1 MRLKS
6 FMYCLVSTFP
16 VVMVTFPV
24 LLGGF
29 ITSVMVLML
38 WKVISTWS
46 FFCQECGGHVYVFF
60 FLTLGFTWD
69 YFCVA
74 KTLLHFFFI
83 SLQLQISSK
92 ITVCVIHVRYAR
104 ILLCSFYWRKK
115 SYTVPGLCLCYWP
128 LLNCLLLWGLQC
140 HPVPHPF
147 SSQSCVPLYHL
158 SINVSAF
165 TENHVI

>member
-69 YFCVA
+69 YFCV
-74 KTLLHFFFI
+74 
-83 SLQLQISSK
+83 
-92 ITVCVIHVRYAR
+92 C
-104 ILLCSFYWRKK
+104 
-115 SYTVPGLCLCYWP
+115 
-128 LLNCLLLWGLQC
+128 
-140 HPVPHPF
+140 
-147 SSQSCVPLYHL
+147 
-158 SINVSAF
+158 
-165 TENHVI
+165 